1 MKISIGKASSTVGK
15 KIRRRDRKVEACNL
29 CPNDWIFSRLW
40 YQQFFFTQRSIN
52 EKKKKFKET

>member
-29 CPNDWIFSRLW
+29 CPND
-40 YQQFFFTQRSIN
+40 
-52 EKKKKFKET
+52 